1 MFILQILQ
9 VIIWLAII
17 PYLLGTFLNNREKDK
32 ILYTWLM
39 GHLILMGTFIVIAI
53 PMILLKIKFEV
64 LRNSYFVFVI
74 ILSIISILKNKKNLI
89 KISKPKSISI
99 FQVVAVL
106 LVFMQIFIK
115 VKYTFINND
124 DSSFVVLST
133 QMIESGD
140 MYYNEEETEL
150 NSRRA
155 LAPISAYYSVISQY
169 LFMHVT
175 IVTHTVFPI
184 LFIILANIVYYYL
197 GKSLFKEDKDA
208 PYIFLI
214 FMILANFYFFR
225 FKGAGSYL
233 LRFTWLGRVIV
244 AGILLP
250 LLWKVSLNA
259 MNKEENEIKD
269 WLTILFIVL
278 ASCLCSEM
286 AVAIVTIPI
295 VVLSIINSL
304 RDKKVSYLLKSLG
317 TILPCLIIA
326 LIYIN
331 IR

>member
-89 KISKPKSISI
+89 KISRPKSISI